1 MKSNPIRSSQ
11 RHSLIQRMVASAALA
26 SGIVFAM
33 TERAYS
39 AGVAS
44 TMDGDN
50 IVNVLVALA
59 VIMVGAKLGGA
70 LAQLV
75 KQPTVIG
82 ELLFGVVIG
91 NLTLVG
97 FGWFEGFSHLHTIH
111 ILAEIGV
118 IILLFQVGL
127 ESDLGQMMR
136 VGASSLLVALLG
148 IIGPFLLGWA
158 VGVWFYPDESIYVHI
173 FLATVLTA
181 TSVGITARVL
191 KDIHKIDTDEARII
205 LGAAVI
211 DDILGLLILAIVSG
225 VIQAADSGTAMSSS
239 AILWLIA
246 KAVLFLLGAV
256 VVGRLVYKR
265 VFQIA
270 SFLNVHGMLLI
281 TALAGCFAMAFVAAQ
296 VGLAPIV
303 GAFAAGLVMEEVYY
317 SGRGDFS
324 KHTIEELLEPLALFL
339 VPIFF
344 VKMGM
349 DVDLYTF
356 GNVSVLAFALVLTL
370 AAIVGKQISSFGV
383 VRTGKQGVNRWIVG
397 LGMIPRGEVGLIFA
411 GIGMALSFQ
420 GEKVISP
427 EVYTAIVI
435 MVILTTLITPPVLTW
450 AFRGRQPVS

>member
-1 MKSNPIRSSQ
+1 LAITIGLVIAMSDS
-11 RHSLIQRMVASAALA
+11 ASA
-26 SGIVFAM
+26 
-33 TERAYS
+33 

-44 TMDGDN
+44 SLEGDN
-50 IVNVLVALA
+50 IVNVLIALA
-59 VIMVGAKLGGA
+59 IIMVGAKLGGS
-70 LAQLV
+70 LAQRFS
-75 KQPTVIG
+75 QPTVIG

-91 NLTLVG
+91 NLTLIG
-97 FGWFEGFSHLHTIH
+97 FVWFEAFSQLHTIH

-127 ESDLGQMMR
+127 ESDLGQMMS
-136 VGASSLLVALLG
+136 VGVSSLLVALLG

-158 VGVWFYPDESIYVHI
+158 VGVWFYPDASIYVHV
-173 FLATVLTA
+173 FLGTILTA

-191 KDIHKIDTDEARII
+191 KDIKKLDSDEARII

-246 KAVLFLLGAV
+246 KAVLFLVGAV
-256 VVGRLVYKR
+256 LVGRLVYKR
-265 VFQIA
+265 VMHIA

-281 TALAGCFAMAFVAAQ
+281 TALAGCFTMAFVAAQ

-303 GAFAAGLVMEEVYY
+303 GAFAAGLVMEEIHY
-317 SGRGDFS
+317 SGQGDFG

-349 DVDLYTF
+349 DVDLSTF
-356 GNVSVLAFALVLTL
+356 ANVSVLAFALVLTL
-370 AAIVGKQISSFGV
+370 AAIVGKQLSSFGV
-383 VRTGKQGVNRWIVG
+383 VQTGKHRVNRWIVG

-411 GIGMALSFQ
+411 GIGMALTFQ

-450 AFRGRQPVS
+450 AFRRRPPQSRSKD